1 MKPFGL
7 ETILKY
13 RQQLEDIAKQKLFKL
28 LEKETDIQLKI
39 QNKQQ
44 ELQSLFSDLSEI
56 RAQGVTIDMVMLFEN
71 RIQYVH
77 EDLKELNNALSKQQ
91 EETKSQRDQLIKAS
105 QDKKILEKLK
115 QQKNTAYK
123 NYLDKKEATILD
135 EIAVLSHN
143 K

>member
-28 LEKETDIQLKI
+28 LEKETDIQLMI

-77 EDLKELNNALSKQQ
+77 EELKELNNALSKQQ

-123 NYLDKKEATILD
+123 KYLDKKEAAILD